1 MNTNIGMKA
10 ENVHF
15 SINSI
20 ADSYSRW
27 FLRTAVLVVTD
38 KVTHLS
44 LKWTGSQ
51 PDTQMHSRMV
61 LMGLFLTQNPSCL
74 VAPWILLLSQ
84 VILFLLENP
93 QPQVKFQVLLISVI
107 AGKKE
112 LDSKQTNFNLVS
124 YIRDH
129 VF

>member
-1 MNTNIGMKA
+1 MNTNIGIKA

-20 ADSYSRW
+20 ADSYSSW

-38 KVTHLS
+38 KVTHFS

-51 PDTQMHSRMV
+51 PDTEMHSRMV

-74 VAPWILLLSQ
+74 VAPWIFLLSQ

-124 YIRDH
+124 CIRDH

>member
-20 ADSYSRW
+20 ADSYSSW

-38 KVTHLS
+38 KVTHFS

-51 PDTQMHSRMV
+51 PNTEMHSRMV

-84 VILFLLENP
+84 VIIFLLENP
-93 QPQVKFQVLLISVI
+93 TTTGQVS
-107 AGKKE
+107 G
-112 LDSKQTNFNLVS
+112 SS
-124 YIRDH
+124 YFCNCREEGIE
-129 VF
+129 

>member
-20 ADSYSRW
+20 ADSYSSW

-38 KVTHLS
+38 KVTHFS

-51 PDTQMHSRMV
+51 PNTEMHSRMV
-61 LMGLFLTQNPSCL
+61 LMGLFLTQNLPVLLHPGYSCF
-74 VAPWILLLSQ
+74 PWSSYFCLRI
-84 VILFLLENP
+84 P

-124 YIRDH
+124 CIRDH
-129 VF
+129 EF